1 MKWNI
6 IFYFLGRVNKY
17 KNNNLPPVFV
27 ALEED
32 DERIVKDLGFGRKLV
47 NIGGETYTY
56 VDQQL
61 FPKYKVRP
69 TDYYTRNMDVKRVE
83 QVLQDLESNTND
95 DEDDGFMNLHEAD
108 DIMLADL
115 IRAKNKTSEK
125 VKVCL
130 DWLVFN
136 ITKLFP

>member
-1 MKWNI
+1 
-6 IFYFLGRVNKY
+6 
-17 KNNNLPPVFV
+17 
-27 ALEED
+27 
-32 DERIVKDLGFGRKLV
+32 
-47 NIGGETYTY
+47 
-56 VDQQL
+56 
-61 FPKYKVRP
+61 
-69 TDYYTRNMDVKRVE
+69 MDVKRAE

-130 DWLVFN
+130 D
-136 ITKLFP
+136 